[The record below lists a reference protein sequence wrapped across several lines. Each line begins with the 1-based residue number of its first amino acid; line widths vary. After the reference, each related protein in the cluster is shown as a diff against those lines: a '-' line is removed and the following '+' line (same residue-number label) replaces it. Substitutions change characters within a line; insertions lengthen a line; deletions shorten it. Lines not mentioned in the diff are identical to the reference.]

1 MGLELMRLVSGL
13 LIALFHKQI
22 ADWILHQEEVLLA
35 TARSRGVPYP
45 MPPRRETAYTI
56 YFLMGMSVAIV
67 QLFRI
72 WTLIH

>member
-1 MGLELMRLVSGL
+1 MSLELMRLVSGL

-22 ADWILHQEEVLLA
+22 ADWILQQEEMLVA

-45 MPPRRETAYTI
+45 LPPRRETVHSL
-56 YFLMGMSVAIV
+56 YFLMGMSVAII

-72 WTLIH
+72 WDLIH